1 MMMEV
6 GREKRE
12 EGWMMMKGERRGRKG
27 SPERLFAR
35 FARFACWALTSFQ
48 AGSREGEME
57 IM

>member
-1 MMMEV
+1 
-6 GREKRE
+6 
-12 EGWMMMKGERRGRKG
+12 MMKGERRGRKG